1 MTAASMSKAVAPLLR
16 TRTARSPLTPSGVR
30 VALFR
35 GVRLRCP
42 VCGKGRLFRS
52 YLTMNSECERCGV
65 RFDRE
70 SGLWLGSMDIN
81 LTLSLMLLLAPVVF
95 LPDLGLRR
103 ELELFGAGAVVV
115 PLLLFRFVRGFWLA
129 LIFLSGGVY

>member
-1 MTAASMSKAVAPLLR
+1 
-16 TRTARSPLTPSGVR
+16 
-30 VALFR
+30 
-35 GVRLRCP
+35 
-42 VCGKGRLFRS
+42 
-52 YLTMNSECERCGV
+52 MNSECAICGV

-81 LTLSLMLLLAPVVF
+81 LTLSLILLLAPMVF

-103 ELELFGAGAVVV
+103 ELEFFCAGAVVL
-115 PLLLFRFVRGFWLA
+115 PLVLFRFVRGFWLA